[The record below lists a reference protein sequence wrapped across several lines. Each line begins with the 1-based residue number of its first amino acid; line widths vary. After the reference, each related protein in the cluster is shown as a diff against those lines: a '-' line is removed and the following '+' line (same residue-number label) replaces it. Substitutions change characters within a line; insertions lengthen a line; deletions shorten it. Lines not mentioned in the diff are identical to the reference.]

1 MSNMI
6 QCDGCKKMMYAD
18 SRSEKYDYREMWIDR
33 SYQYHLCRECYRKF
47 METVL
52 NMKWNDDNQQY
63 E

>member
-6 QCDGCKKMMYAD
+6 QCDGCKKMMYTD
-18 SRSEKYDYREMWIDR
+18 SRSEKGDYREMWIDR
-33 SYQYHLCRECYRKF
+33 SDQYHLCRECYRKF